1 MKKAILLIVVTIL
14 IITPNIAQETT
25 TGELI
30 IWIKDNTG
38 GTEITIQVDLVSSL
52 CWDAWND
59 YPNKHDLTN
68 QYPGS
73 SQSTTLNNED
83 LNWEGCWSYPGYE
96 HAFGLGYYKVTAC
109 QIVNNGE
116 GICEIKD
123 YFFID
128 YRTSDLPENFDT
140 GGLGDVEVDFSVTNG
155 KFYYKATQ
163 NLFPTYTSI
172 WDFHNWIDSVT
183 TELEPLPPENLSW
196 YNFYEHPRLQWNHSS
211 NTEDYVTNYEIH
223 RNTGEG
229 WDLIAT
235 QSAVLLYY
243 VDWEID
249 LKGPPEPDYLYYKVR
264 SKNGTRTSD
273 EFSNIVKVAGPGDFG
288 KDSQNDIL
296 LRENNFSYELKQN
309 YPNPF
314 NPTTIINFSIEDE
327 SNVIITIYDI
337 LGSQVSTLI
346 NERLLPGNYKVEFDA
361 GQLKSG
367 IYFYEIRSDIYR
379 DVKKLILLK

>member
-1 MKKAILLIVVTIL
+1 MKIAILLIVGV
-14 IITPNIAQETT
+14 IITINNISAQEVA

-30 IWIKDNTG
+30 INVKNNTG
-38 GTEITIQVDLVSSL
+38 GTAITIQVDLVSSL

-59 YPNKHDLTN
+59 YPNKHDLTTL
-68 QYPGS
+68 YPGS
-73 SQSTTLNNED
+73 SQSTSSNID
-83 LNWEGCWSYPGYE
+83 LNWEGCWSYPSYE

-109 QIVNNGE
+109 KIVNNGE

-140 GGLGDVEVDFSVTNG
+140 GGQADVVVDFSVTDG
-155 KFYYKATQ
+155 KFYYKDTQ

-172 WDFHNWIDSVT
+172 WALFNWIDSLSV
-183 TELEPLPPENLSW
+183 ELEPLPPANLSW

-235 QSAVLLYY
+235 QSAALLYY
-243 VDWEID
+243 VDWGID
-249 LKGPPEPDYLYYKVR
+249 LEGPPEPEYLYYKVR
-264 SKNGTRTSD
+264 AKNGNRTSD
-273 EFSNIVKVAGPGDFG
+273 EFSNTVKVAGPDEFG
-288 KDSQNDIL
+288 KSSEDADLATGKKFDYKLN
-296 LRENNFSYELKQN
+296 QN

-314 NPTTIINFSIEDE
+314 NPTTIISFSIHEE
-327 SNVIITIYDI
+327 TNVNLSVFDVLGNKIT
-337 LGSQVSTLI
+337 TLI
-346 NERLLPGNYKVEFDA
+346 DEKLSTGDHKVEFD
-361 GQLKSG
+361 GSRLRSG
-367 IYFYEIRSDIYR
+367 IYFYEIRTDKFR
-379 DVKKLILLK
+379 DVKKLLLLK